1 MAASRKILLAHVF
14 EPQFICLELIVG
26 EEVQER
32 PAKNV
37 CSGEIRPVQ
46 KHVPFRGQL
55 GTNSSVIPS

>member
-46 KHVPFRGQL
+46 STFR
-55 GTNSSVIPS
+55 SVVSLAVTVL